1 MGIWETEFL
10 FVYSRINE
18 LKNKSKMKKLT
29 FEEWYDLNESE
40 IWIELAEI
48 GADREMDFN
57 PEYEFEIRYEDY
69 CNSIDE

>member
-1 MGIWETEFL
+1 M
-10 FVYSRINE
+10 R
-18 LKNKSKMKKLT
+18 KLT

-69 CNSIDE
+69 CNSINE